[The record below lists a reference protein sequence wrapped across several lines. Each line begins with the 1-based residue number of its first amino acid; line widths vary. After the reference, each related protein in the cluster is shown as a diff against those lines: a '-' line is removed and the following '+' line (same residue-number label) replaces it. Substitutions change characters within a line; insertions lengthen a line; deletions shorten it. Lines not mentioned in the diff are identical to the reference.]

1 MRDKDTERYR
11 ILSESDLTVFGPVP
25 KLRGEVD
32 SAAGTVAGTPAPVTS
47 ME

>member
-1 MRDKDTERYR
+1 MRDSAEERHR
-11 ILSESDLTVFGPVP
+11 IITESDLAVFGPVP

-32 SAAGTVAGTPAPVTS
+32 SAGTAEPHAR